1 MFLESSPGF
10 QTSKTARRR
19 FTQLLAIS
27 LLAIATS
34 LATGC
39 AGISSAAPISST
51 KNPAVQMN
59 LLPASAD
66 VASGTQIQFSATL
79 TSTRDTAVVWHA
91 TGGTITATG
100 LFTAPTVSSATR
112 ITVTATSVTDNKLLA
127 TSEVTVSPLAKL
139 SIQTVGLPAGLAG
152 TAYAASLKVAGGVG
166 PYNWQVSSGALPQGL
181 SLDRSSGTISG
192 TTLHSGDFSFTAS
205 VTDANTSRVSGD
217 LMLKISTSI
226 SSNFDGPAELPRVYV
241 KTNLSDTPA
250 PGTVISV
257 PKGGDLQ
264 LALNNARCGDTIQLQ
279 AGATYTGQFRVPAKA
294 CDDNHWIIVRTN
306 APDSSLPAEGTRISP
321 CFAGV
326 KSLPGRPAFN
336 CPSGGG
342 NVMAKIQFDGT
353 GSGVIVYS
361 TGANHYRF
369 IGLEITR
376 SAGTGVVYNLAVR
389 EKGGSADHIIFDRCW
404 MHGTAHDETQR
415 GMMMSGTR
423 YTAVIDSYL
432 SDFHCTAVTGSCID
446 SQAVAGGLGN
456 VAMGPF
462 KIVNN
467 FLEAA
472 AENIELGG
480 DAATTT
486 PTDIEIR
493 RNHMFKPLTWMVGQP
508 GFVGGVDG
516 NPFIV
521 KNLFEL
527 KNAKRVLFEANILD
541 NAWGGFSQRGAGI
554 IIGPKNQ
561 AIGTGNVCPICQVT
575 DITIRYVKISHVGGG
590 LVLGNGVSVNG
601 GVPLDGG
608 RYSIHDVIIDDIDT
622 AKYDGLGV
630 FAQVSTGAGA
640 PVLHDVTI
648 SHVTAFQPGVMLNV
662 GDDIVR
668 NKPMRN
674 FVYINNLVN
683 AGTLPIHT
691 TGGGRA
697 NCAYESVPRI
707 TLPKCFQ
714 PYTFTRNAII
724 DTPVKSPSSHYPAG
738 NFFPVST
745 GAIHFLNFANGN
757 GGDYRLLNSSPY
769 RNAGTDGKDLGADI
783 GAIAT
788 ATAGVE

>member
-10 QTSKTARRR
+10 QTSKTAHRR
-19 FTQLLAIS
+19 FYQFLAIS
-27 LLAIATS
+27 LLTIATS

-51 KNPAVQMN
+51 KNPSVQMN
-59 LLPASAD
+59 LSPASAD
-66 VASGTQIQFSATL
+66 VASGGQIQFSATL
-79 TSTRDTAVVWHA
+79 TSTRDTGVMWHA
-91 TGGTITATG
+91 SGGTITRTG
-100 LFTAPTVSSATR
+100 LFTAPTVSSATKV
-112 ITVTATSVTDNKLLA
+112 TVVAMSVADNQLIA
-127 TSEVTVSPLAKL
+127 SSEVTVSPLTKL
-139 SIQTVGLPAGLAG
+139 SIQTAGLPAGTTGASY
-152 TAYAASLKVAGGVG
+152 TANLKVVGGVG
-166 PYNWQVSSGALPQGL
+166 PYNWQVSGGALPQGL
-181 SLDRSSGTISG
+181 SLDQSSGTISG
-192 TTLHSGDFSFTAS
+192 TTSHSGDFSFTAS

-217 LMLKISTSI
+217 LTLKISTAI

-241 KTNLSDTPA
+241 KTDMADTPA
-250 PGTVISV
+250 PGKVISV
-257 PKGGDLQ
+257 PKGGDFQ
-264 LALNNARCGDTIQLQ
+264 QALNSANCGDTIQLQ
-279 AGATYTGQFRVPAKA
+279 AAAVYTGQFQLPAKN

-306 APDSSLPAEGTRISP
+306 ASDSSLPPERTRVSP

-326 KSLPGRPAFN
+326 RSLPGRPAFN
-336 CPSGGG
+336 CPSAA
-342 NVMAKIQFDGT
+342 NVLAKIQFDGT
-353 GSGVIVYS
+353 GSGVIVFKN
-361 TGANHYRF
+361 GANHYRLM
-369 IGLEITR
+369 GLEITR
-376 SAGTGVVYNLAVR
+376 TAGTGVVYNIAVR
-389 EKGGSADHIIFDRCW
+389 EKGGSANHIIFDRSW
-404 MHGTAHDETQR
+404 IHGTAHDETER
-415 GMMMSGTR
+415 GVMMSGTQ
-423 YTAVIDSYL
+423 YIGVIDSYL
-432 SDFHCTAVTGSCID
+432 SDFHCTAITGACID
-446 SQAVAGGLGN
+446 SQAVAGGLGS

-462 KIVNN
+462 KVVNN

-486 PTDIEIR
+486 PADIEIR
-493 RNHMFKPLTWMVGQP
+493 HNHMFKPMTWMVGQP

-521 KNLFEL
+521 KNIFEL
-527 KNAKRVLFEANILD
+527 KNAQRVLFEGNILE

-561 AIGTGNVCPICQVT
+561 SIGTANVCPICQVT

-590 LVLGNGVSVNG
+590 MVLGNGVSVNG

-608 RYSIHDVIIDDIDT
+608 RYSIHDVTIDDIDT

-630 FAQVSTGAGA
+630 FAQVSTGPGA

-662 GDDIVR
+662 GDNIAR

-691 TGGGRA
+691 TGGGRV
-697 NCAYESVPRI
+697 NCAYEGVPRI
-707 TLPKCFQ
+707 TLPRCFQ

-724 DTPVKSPSSHYPAG
+724 DTPAKSPSSHYPAG

-745 GAIHFLNFANGN
+745 GAIHFLNYANGN

-769 RNAGTDGKDLGADI
+769 KNAGTDGKDLGADVD
-783 GAIAT
+783 AIAA
-788 ATAGVE
+788 ATSGVE